1 MTPMSDTDVID
12 NFDHERA
19 MMPTIYDV
27 AKQAGVSPKTV
38 SRVINNDAPVK
49 DSTREA
55 VENAIA
61 DLGYIPSSAA
71 RALRSQRSGLI
82 GVIKGA
88 ISAADHA
95 ADVRGLPDSFL
106 IQGVQQAA
114 EQAGKILMVADTGG
128 MDDGFAKLVRLFQ
141 QYRAEGLIYVSEF
154 HQKIELPM
162 QPEHCPIV
170 LLNCFDERHTP
181 AIVPDDAFGQYEL
194 VCNMLAKGH
203 RRIAYITL
211 PEDIIATRLRL
222 SGYRAALAEAG
233 IDFDAKLVATGYT
246 DRSNDI
252 RDLWQALEQ
261 VLNQPN
267 PPTALCCGNDEMA
280 MRVYGMLRTRGV
292 RIPEAI
298 SVAGYDNHT
307 QIAETLYPTLTTAEL
322 PYVEMGKLAINM
334 LLNQEDGENP
344 MISPRVVSG
353 ETVWRDSVLA
363 RACLK

>member
-1 MTPMSDTDVID
+1 
-12 NFDHERA
+12 
-19 MMPTIYDV
+19 MPTIYDV
-27 AKQAGVSPKTV
+27 AKHAGVSPKTV
-38 SRVINNDAPVK
+38 SRVLNNDAPVK

-55 VENAIA
+55 VEAAIA
-61 DLGYIPSSAA
+61 TLGYVPSSAA

-82 GVIKGA
+82 GVITGA
-88 ISAADHA
+88 FNEQAEA
-95 ADVRGLPDSFL
+95 ADVRGLPDAFL
-106 IQGVQQAA
+106 VQGARERAA
-114 EQAGKILMVADTGG
+114 QMGKILMVADTGG
-128 MDDGFAKLVRLFQ
+128 SREGYIQLLRLFQ

-154 HQKIELPM
+154 HQQIELPM

-170 LLNCFDERHTP
+170 LLNCFDDANTP
-181 AIVPDDAFGQYEL
+181 AVLPDDEFGQYQL
-194 VCNMLAKGH
+194 MCRILAKGH

-211 PEDIIATRLRL
+211 PENILATQKRLL
-222 SGYRAALAEAG
+222 GYRNALAEAN
-233 IDFDAKLVATGYT
+233 IDYDPKLVATGYT

-292 RIPEAI
+292 KIPEAI

-322 PYVEMGKLAINM
+322 PYVEMGKLAINI
-334 LLNQEDGENP
+334 LLKQEEGGNP
-344 MISPRVVSG
+344 MTSPHIVSG

-363 RACLK
+363 RTCQNKK